1 MASGGKVEAE
11 GTVPYDTLLYHKFR
25 ALPNGLA
32 RASSFVDSSTIFKT
46 LAWIVEKIVD
56 DFAMTKP

>member
-1 MASGGKVEAE
+1 MGARLKPKV
-11 GTVPYDTLLYHKFR
+11 LYHKFR

-32 RASSFVDSSTIFKT
+32 RASSFVDSSIFKT

-56 DFAMTKP
+56 DFAMTQP